1 MSRNLVVT
9 GAGGLVGTELT
20 AALLP
25 AFDRVLLLTA
35 GAPDTERLRRRIGRV
50 LDAAGADG
58 RAGLLDR
65 VTALP
70 LDGLTPAALRGAGL
84 DAVAQVWN
92 VGASLSYDQDKLAE
106 TVAANTAVPLR
117 LLELC
122 APDER
127 FFHVSTVGVTGPGA
141 PARRETVAEA
151 PVWRPDAVNPYVL
164 SKLLAEH
171 MLDNLRA
178 HTGAPVS
185 MLRLGSVIGPDGH
198 AAVQDNRAG
207 YYTLVEMLAKVVAR
221 RAVLTIDAE
230 PGNAP
235 PLAHVDQLAASCAA
249 LADRAARGAEVA
261 AYYHL
266 GDQTLTNA
274 AAADAVN
281 AALGAEVLRLGPPA
295 TALDRAY
302 ASVNADNV
310 AFMSCG
316 FRFDHAVLDAHVPAA
331 ARPRVDADS
340 YARFV
345 TGQSARLAARRGA
358 RREAAVA
365 A

>member
-1 MSRNLVVT
+1 MTRNLVVT
-9 GAGGLVGTELT
+9 GAGGLVGTALT

-35 GAPDTERLRRRIGRV
+35 GQPDLPKLRRRIGRV
-50 LDAAGADG
+50 LKATAAPAH
-58 RAGLLDR
+58 LPER

-70 LDGLTPAALRGAGL
+70 LDALTPAALRAAGL
-84 DAVAQVWN
+84 GTVAQVWN
-92 VGASLSYDQDKLAE
+92 VGASLSYDQDRLAA

-117 LLELC
+117 LLEVC
-122 APDER
+122 APTER
-127 FFHVSTVGVTGPGA
+127 FFHISTVGVTGPGS
-141 PARRETVAEA
+141 PARRDTITEA
-151 PVWRPDAVNPYVL
+151 PVWRPDAVNPYVA
-164 SKLLAEH
+164 SKLLTEH

-178 HTGAPVS
+178 RTGAPVS
-185 MLRLGSVIGPDGH
+185 MLRLGSVLGPAGH
-198 AAVQDNRAG
+198 PPVQDNRAG
-207 YYTLVEMLAKVVAR
+207 YFTLVEMLAKVTAR

-249 LADRAARGAEVA
+249 LADRAGRGDDLA

-281 AALGAEVLRLGPPA
+281 AALGQRVLRLGPPR

-316 FRFDHAVLDAHVPAA
+316 FRFDHAVLDAHVPAG

-345 TGQSARLAARRGA
+345 TGQLARLAARRTA
-358 RREAAVA
+358 RRDTGAAA
-365 A
+365 